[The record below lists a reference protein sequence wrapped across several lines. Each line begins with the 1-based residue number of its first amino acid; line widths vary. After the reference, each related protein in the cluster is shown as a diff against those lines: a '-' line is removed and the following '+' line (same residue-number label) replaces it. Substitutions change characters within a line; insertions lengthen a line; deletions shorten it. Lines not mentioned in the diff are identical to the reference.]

1 MKQIDT
7 RYNEA
12 VRQIKS
18 AILQSQLEA
27 AKAVNRQMLAL
38 YYGIGK
44 YVSDNTRTG
53 AWGTGAIETISE
65 QLRRELPGLRG
76 FSPASIKKMRIFYE
90 QWSKLINRSPMAND
104 LQMSE
109 KQDVLQ
115 ADELLS
121 VNRSPLA
128 NDLDWLEFMS
138 LSFSHHYEILAKT
151 ETLEERAFYIHQ
163 AATLRWDKYTLR
175 NNLKADLFHHQSQM
189 PNNFATTM
197 PSTRYAAKA
206 ISMFK
211 DDYLLDFINVE
222 ELGERDPQD
231 IDERVIENSIVS
243 NVKNFILTFG
253 KDFTFMGNQ
262 VHIDK
267 FGHDHYA
274 DLLFFNRE
282 LQSLVVFE
290 LKKGEFKP
298 AYLGQLAAYIRMLND
313 DERKPHENPTVGI
326 VLCCDADKT
335 YVEYLLQ
342 DYNQPMGVA
351 TYQVMPEKLKKVLPP
366 EDEMKKLLFTKCD
379 NKEDKK
385 G

>member
-7 RYNEA
+7 KYNEA
-12 VRQIKS
+12 VQQIKS
-18 AILQSQLEA
+18 AILQCQLEA

-44 YVSDNTRTG
+44 FVSDNTRKDV
-53 AWGTGAIETISE
+53 WGTGAIEAISE

-76 FSPASIKKMRIFYE
+76 FGVSNIKNMRQFYE
-90 QWSKLINRSPMAND
+90 LWKDVLNRQPMAGD
-104 LQMSE
+104 LQGVDNE
-109 KQDVLQ
+109 KILPTHALLMLNRQPM
-115 ADELLS
+115 AD
-121 VNRSPLA
+121 
-128 NDLDWLEFMS
+128 DLDVHDFFS
-138 LSFSHHYEILAKT
+138 ISFSHHCEIMSKT
-151 ETLEERAFYIHQ
+151 STVEERVFYIHQ
-163 AATLRWDKYTLR
+163 AATLHWDKYTLR

-189 PNNFATTM
+189 PNNFAATM
-197 PSTRYAAKA
+197 PSARHAAKA
-206 ISMFK
+206 IAMFK

-231 IDERVIENSIVS
+231 IDERVIENSIVA

-253 KDFTFMGNQ
+253 KDFTFIGNQ

-267 FGHDHYA
+267 FGHDHYV

-313 DERKPHENPTVGI
+313 DERKPHENPTIGI

-351 TYQVMPEKLKKVLPP
+351 TYQVMPEKLRKVLPP
-366 EDEMKKLLFTKCD
+366 EDEMKKLLNGDK
-379 NKEDKK
+379 NK
-385 G
+385 

>member
-12 VRQIKS
+12 VQQIKS

-104 LQMSE
+104 LQTSE

-115 ADELLS
+115 ANELLS

-128 NDLDWLEFMS
+128 NDLDWHEFMS

-151 ETLEERAFYIHQ
+151 ETLEELSIYIR
-163 AATLRWDKYTLR
+163 LRPCVGI
-175 NNLKADLFHHQSQM
+175 NIH
-189 PNNFATTM
+189 FAT
-197 PSTRYAAKA
+197 
-206 ISMFK
+206 I
-211 DDYLLDFINVE
+211 
-222 ELGERDPQD
+222 
-231 IDERVIENSIVS
+231 
-243 NVKNFILTFG
+243 
-253 KDFTFMGNQ
+253 
-262 VHIDK
+262 
-267 FGHDHYA
+267 
-274 DLLFFNRE
+274 
-282 LQSLVVFE
+282 
-290 LKKGEFKP
+290 
-298 AYLGQLAAYIRMLND
+298 
-313 DERKPHENPTVGI
+313 
-326 VLCCDADKT
+326 
-335 YVEYLLQ
+335 
-342 DYNQPMGVA
+342 
-351 TYQVMPEKLKKVLPP
+351 
-366 EDEMKKLLFTKCD
+366 
-379 NKEDKK
+379 
-385 G
+385 

>member
-7 RYNEA
+7 KYNEA
-12 VRQIKS
+12 VQHIKS
-18 AILQSQLEA
+18 AILQCQLEA

-44 YVSDNTRTG
+44 FVSDNTRKDV
-53 AWGTGAIETISE
+53 WGTGAIEAISE

-76 FSPASIKKMRIFYE
+76 FGVSNIKNMRQFYE
-90 QWSKLINRSPMAND
+90 LWKDVLNRQPMAGD
-104 LQMSE
+104 LQGVANEEILPTHALLMLNR
-109 KQDVLQ
+109 QPM
-115 ADELLS
+115 AD
-121 VNRSPLA
+121 
-128 NDLDWLEFMS
+128 DLDVHDFFS
-138 LSFSHHYEILAKT
+138 ISFSHHCEIMSKT
-151 ETLEERAFYIHQ
+151 STVEERVFYIHQ
-163 AATLRWDKYTLR
+163 AATLHWDKYTLR

-189 PNNFATTM
+189 PNNFAATM
-197 PSTRYAAKA
+197 PSVRHAAKA
-206 ISMFK
+206 IAMFK

-231 IDERVIENSIVS
+231 IDERVIENSIVA

-253 KDFTFMGNQ
+253 KDFTFIGNQ

-267 FGHDHYA
+267 FGHDHYV

-313 DERKPHENPTVGI
+313 DERKPHENPTIGI

-351 TYQVMPEKLKKVLPP
+351 TYQVMPEKLRKVLPP
-366 EDEMKKLLFTKCD
+366 EDEMKKLLNGDK
-379 NKEDKK
+379 NK
-385 G
+385 

>member
-7 RYNEA
+7 KYNEA
-12 VRQIKS
+12 VQQIKS
-18 AILQSQLEA
+18 AILQCQLEA

-44 YVSDNTRTG
+44 FVSDNTRKDV
-53 AWGTGAIETISE
+53 WGTGAIEAISE

-76 FSPASIKKMRIFYE
+76 FGVSNIKNMRQFYE
-90 QWSKLINRSPMAND
+90 QWKDVLNRQPMAGD
-104 LQMSE
+104 LQGVDNE
-109 KQDVLQ
+109 EILPTH
-115 ADELLS
+115 ALLML
-121 VNRSPLA
+121 NRQPLA
-128 NDLDWLEFMS
+128 DDLDVHDFFS
-138 LSFSHHYEILAKT
+138 ISFSHHCEIMSKT
-151 ETLEERAFYIHQ
+151 STVEERVFYIHQ
-163 AATLRWDKYTLR
+163 AATLHWDKYTLR

-189 PNNFATTM
+189 PNNFAATM
-197 PSTRYAAKA
+197 PSARHAAKA
-206 ISMFK
+206 IAMFK

-231 IDERVIENSIVS
+231 IDERVIENSIVA

-253 KDFTFMGNQ
+253 KDFTFIGNQ

-267 FGHDHYA
+267 FGHDHYV

-313 DERKPHENPTVGI
+313 DERKPHENPTIGI

-351 TYQVMPEKLKKVLPP
+351 TYQVMPEKLRKVLPP
-366 EDEMKKLLFTKCD
+366 EDEMKKLLNGDK
-379 NKEDKK
+379 NK
-385 G
+385 

>member
-7 RYNEA
+7 KYNEA
-12 VRQIKS
+12 VQQIKS
-18 AILQSQLEA
+18 AILQCQLEA

-44 YVSDNTRTG
+44 FVSDNTRKDV
-53 AWGTGAIETISE
+53 WGTGAIETISE

-76 FSPASIKKMRIFYE
+76 FGVSNIKNMRQFYE
-90 QWSKLINRSPMAND
+90 LWKDVLNRQPMAGD
-104 LQMSE
+104 LQGVDNE
-109 KQDVLQ
+109 EILPTH
-115 ADELLS
+115 ALLML
-121 VNRSPLA
+121 NRQPMA
-128 NDLDWLEFMS
+128 VDLDVHDFFS
-138 LSFSHHYEILAKT
+138 ISFSHHCEIMSKT
-151 ETLEERAFYIHQ
+151 STVEERVFYIHQ
-163 AATLRWDKYTLR
+163 AATLHWDKYTLR

-189 PNNFATTM
+189 PNNFAATM
-197 PSTRYAAKA
+197 PSARHAAKA
-206 ISMFK
+206 IAMFK

-231 IDERVIENSIVS
+231 IDERVIENSIVA

-253 KDFTFMGNQ
+253 KDFTFIGNQ

-267 FGHDHYA
+267 FGHDHYV

-313 DERKPHENPTVGI
+313 DERKPHENPTIGI

-351 TYQVMPEKLKKVLPP
+351 TYQVMPEKLRKVLPP
-366 EDEMKKLLFTKCD
+366 EDEMKKLLNGDK
-379 NKEDKK
+379 NK
-385 G
+385 

>member
-7 RYNEA
+7 KYNEA
-12 VRQIKS
+12 VQQIKS
-18 AILQSQLEA
+18 AILQCQLEA

-44 YVSDNTRTG
+44 FVSDNTRKDV
-53 AWGTGAIETISE
+53 WGTGAIEAISE

-76 FSPASIKKMRIFYE
+76 FGVSNIKNMRQFYE
-90 QWSKLINRSPMAND
+90 LWKDVLNRQPMAGD
-104 LQMSE
+104 LQGVDNEEILPTHALLMLNR
-109 KQDVLQ
+109 QPM
-115 ADELLS
+115 AD
-121 VNRSPLA
+121 
-128 NDLDWLEFMS
+128 DLDVHDFFS
-138 LSFSHHYEILAKT
+138 ISFSHHCEIMSKT
-151 ETLEERAFYIHQ
+151 STVEERVFYIHQ
-163 AATLRWDKYTLR
+163 AATLHWDKYTLR

-189 PNNFATTM
+189 PNNFAATM
-197 PSTRYAAKA
+197 PSARHAAKA
-206 ISMFK
+206 IAMFK

-231 IDERVIENSIVS
+231 IDERVIENSIVA

-253 KDFTFMGNQ
+253 KDFTFIGNQ

-267 FGHDHYA
+267 FGHDHYV

-313 DERKPHENPTVGI
+313 DERKPHENPTIGI

-351 TYQVMPEKLKKVLPP
+351 TYQVMPEKLRKVLPP
-366 EDEMKKLLFTKCD
+366 EDEMKKLLNGDK
-379 NKEDKK
+379 NK
-385 G
+385 

>member
-7 RYNEA
+7 KYNEA
-12 VRQIKS
+12 VQQIKS
-18 AILQSQLEA
+18 AILQCQLEA

-44 YVSDNTRTG
+44 FVSDNTRKDV
-53 AWGTGAIETISE
+53 WGTGAIEAISE

-76 FSPASIKKMRIFYE
+76 FGVSNIKNMRQFYE
-90 QWSKLINRSPMAND
+90 LWKDVLNRQPMAGD
-104 LQMSE
+104 LQGVDNEEILPTHALLMLNR
-109 KQDVLQ
+109 QPM
-115 ADELLS
+115 AD
-121 VNRSPLA
+121 
-128 NDLDWLEFMS
+128 DLDVHDFFS
-138 LSFSHHYEILAKT
+138 ISFSHHCEIMSKT
-151 ETLEERAFYIHQ
+151 STVEERVFYIHQ
-163 AATLRWDKYTLR
+163 AATLHWDKYTLR

-189 PNNFATTM
+189 PNNFAATM
-197 PSTRYAAKA
+197 PSARHAAKA
-206 ISMFK
+206 IAMFK

-231 IDERVIENSIVS
+231 IDERVIENSIVA

-253 KDFTFMGNQ
+253 KDFTFIGNQ

-267 FGHDHYA
+267 FGHDHYV

-313 DERKPHENPTVGI
+313 DERKPYENPTIGI

-351 TYQVMPEKLKKVLPP
+351 TYQVMPEKLRKVLPP
-366 EDEMKKLLFTKCD
+366 EDEMKKLLNGDK
-379 NKEDKK
+379 NK
-385 G
+385 